1 LLSLSVFLGLWW
13 GAGRLCHN
21 PNLMPEPRQ
30 VLLFAWRSVVSG
42 ELPLAFAATLA
53 RVAAAF
59 VIAMLGGS
67 LLGYIAGRWG
77 RANAW
82 IDPWVV
88 IALNLP
94 VLVVIV
100 MAYIWLGLNDT
111 AAVLAVVIAKAPTVA
126 VTVREGT
133 RALDAGLAEMAGAFR
148 MPLWRRARCV
158 VLPQLIPYLAAAGRS
173 GLSITWKIVLVV
185 ELLGRPNGV
194 GYELN
199 LFFQNFDVTG
209 ILAYGLT
216 FAALMLLVEGTM
228 LQPLERRLNA
238 WRADA

>member
-1 LLSLSVFLGLWW
+1 LTPDLRKW
-13 GAGRLCHN
+13 
-21 PNLMPEPRQ
+21 
-30 VLLFAWRSVVSG
+30 
-42 ELPLAFAATLA
+42 
-53 RVAAAF
+53 
-59 VIAMLGGS
+59 
-67 LLGYIAGRWG
+67 
-77 RANAW
+77 
-82 IDPWVV
+82 
-88 IALNLP
+88 P
-94 VLVVIV
+94 V
-100 MAYIWLGLNDT
+100 
-111 AAVLAVVIAKAPTVA
+111 
-126 VTVREGT
+126 
-133 RALDAGLAEMAGAFR
+133 
-148 MPLWRRARCV
+148 
-158 VLPQLIPYLAAAGRS
+158 PQLIPYLAAAGRS